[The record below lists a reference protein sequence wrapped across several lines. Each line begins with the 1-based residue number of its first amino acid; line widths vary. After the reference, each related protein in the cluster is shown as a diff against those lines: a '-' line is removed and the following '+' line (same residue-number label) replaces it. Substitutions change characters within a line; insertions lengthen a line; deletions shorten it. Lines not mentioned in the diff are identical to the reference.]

1 MKVRDFPNIFLVL
14 FFSYLQGDTPP
25 NYFNIMELDEYY
37 NIDSIL
43 AEQTRIPCTAL
54 HEYSAGANLTGDGQ
68 PVNRNQRFELPYWQA
83 KPLAQYTLTNSDSLI
98 SIELPKTFGT
108 RVRNALD
115 ASPTSV
121 DFRLLCPYFYLFG
134 VKLLDLVVDE
144 ALSKVLKEAFK
155 ERLRDI
161 MNYSQTLGASTGQE
175 FLHKLDETEKEIYKA
190 GQESALHFRQW
201 RDRSIHQI
209 KTADINARSQS

>member
-1 MKVRDFPNIFLVL
+1 
-14 FFSYLQGDTPP
+14 
-25 NYFNIMELDEYY
+25 MELDEYY

-43 AEQTRIPCTAL
+43 AEQ
-54 HEYSAGANLTGDGQ
+54 S
-68 PVNRNQRFELPYWQA
+68 VNRNQRFELPYWMA
-83 KPLAQYTLTNSDSLI
+83 KPLAQYTSLI

-134 VKLLDLVVDE
+134 VKLLDLVVDDS
-144 ALSKVLKEAFK
+144 LSKILKEAFK

-209 KTADINARSQS
+209 KTADINSRSHS